1 MKGGI
6 KMNTNIF
13 IKYDFPQKSQKF
25 RKPLIKLRGQQC
37 ECCKNTTWLN
47 QPINV
52 EVHHIDGDKS
62 NNQLENLQLLCPNC
76 HSYTNNYGSKNK
88 KQSDIT
94 DNELIIALQNSSSI
108 RQALLSLGM
117 SDAGGN
123 YTRAR
128 QLIKDNN
135 IHLVEKT
142 LKEKEN
148 FCIDCG
154 KVIYPGSLRC
164 VQCNGIKNKTY
175 SISREELKSLIRT
188 KPFTQIGKQFNV
200 SDNTIRKWCDNYN
213 LPRKSSEIK
222 TYSDKEWELI

>member
-25 RKPLIKLRGQQC
+25 RKSLIELRGQQC

-47 QPINV
+47 QPINI

-76 HSYTNNYGSKNK
+76 HSYTDNYGSKNK

-94 DNELIIALQNSSSI
+94 DDELIIALQNSSSI

-135 IHLVEKT
+135 IHLAEKT

-175 SISREELKSLIRT
+175 IISREELKSLIRT

-213 LPRKSSEIK
+213 LPRKSNEIK

>member
-76 HSYTNNYGSKNK
+76 HSYTDNYGSKNK

-94 DNELIIALQNSSSI
+94 DDELIIALQNSSSI

-164 VQCNGIKNKTY
+164 VQCKGIKNKT
-175 SISREELKSLIRT
+175 
-188 KPFTQIGKQFNV
+188 
-200 SDNTIRKWCDNYN
+200 
-213 LPRKSSEIK
+213 
-222 TYSDKEWELI
+222 